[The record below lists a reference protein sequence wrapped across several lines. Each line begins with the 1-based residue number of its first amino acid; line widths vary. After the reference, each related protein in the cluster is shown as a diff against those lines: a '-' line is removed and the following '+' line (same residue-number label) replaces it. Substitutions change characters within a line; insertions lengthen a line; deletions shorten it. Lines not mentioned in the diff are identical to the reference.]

1 MKCLTFQKP
10 NKYHFLFLLFFVS
23 ALSRLFVNDK
33 VMVSGNRKVDFFF
46 LMHSYILSHILSFI
60 PFFISQYL
68 SKKKEKSDMNKLVEN
83 IVENKI
89 PKKYKWK
96 NLIKPILLL
105 SLLGFF
111 TEVPMFLFNLLAD
124 KFYHSIYKMGVY
136 SILNPVLVYI
146 FDYCIVKVYFY
157 KHHYLSF
164 GINSL
169 CFLTS
174 LVIDIIHLVIKKVN
188 YLGYYIYMLARILR
202 LIIQCLLYCFS
213 KIEFESSILTPYS
226 IIAFRSIFETIF
238 LGLFSIPFIFIKIKG
253 FGQKDGDG
261 EILFTKFPCFFDGIN
276 LLYSII
282 LFIINYLIDIS
293 FMLIIDKFSTS
304 HLALAICSESFA
316 TNAYHIIKSHINKA
330 NVSYETYVNLGL
342 YFLVFIGAMIHN
354 EIFIINKCGL
364 HEKTLL
370 NLNNEFKEE
379 NIDIENVVNNLD
391 ANSGNSAS
399 KESESME
406 VN

>member
-33 VMVSGNRKVDFFF
+33 VMISGNKKADFFF
-46 LMHSYILSHILSFI
+46 LMYSYILSHFLSFI
-60 PFFISQYL
+60 PFCISQYL

-96 NLIKPILLL
+96 NLIKPILIL
-105 SLLGFF
+105 SIFGFF
-111 TEVPMFLFNLLAD
+111 AEVPMFLFNLLSD

-136 SILNPVLVYI
+136 SILNAVLIYI
-146 FDYCIVKVYFY
+146 FGYCILKIYFY

-169 CFLTS
+169 CFITS
-174 LVIDIIHLVIKKVN
+174 LIIDIIQLVMKKVN

-202 LIIQCLLYCFS
+202 LILQCLLYCFS
-213 KIEFESSILTPYS
+213 KKEFESSILTPYS
-226 IIAFRSIFETIF
+226 IIAFRAIFETIF
-238 LGLFSIPFIFIKIKG
+238 LGIFSIPFIFTKVNDFDKN
-253 FGQKDGDG
+253 DG
-261 EILFTKFPCFFDGIN
+261 EILFTRFKLYFTGIN

-282 LFIINYLIDIS
+282 LLILDYLIDLFI
-293 FMLIIDKFSTS
+293 MIIIDKFSTS
-304 HLALAICSESFA
+304 HVALAITLESFA
-316 TNAYHIIKSHINKA
+316 EKLSQIIEGIINVG
-330 NVSYETYVNLGL
+330 NVSWDNYVNVGL
-342 YFLVFIGAMIHN
+342 YFMVFIGAMIHN

-364 HEKTLL
+364 NEKTQLFL
-370 NLNNEFKEE
+370 SNEFNKE
-379 NIDIENVVNNLD
+379 NIDIEREMNFLSQCISNED
-391 ANSGNSAS
+391 
-399 KESESME
+399 KESNKTS
-406 VN
+406 

>member
-1 MKCLTFQKP
+1 MKSLTFQKP
-10 NKYHFLFLLFFVS
+10 NKYHFLFLLYFVS

-111 TEVPMFLFNLLAD
+111 AEVPMFLFNLLAD
-124 KFYHSIYKMGVY
+124 KFYHSIYRMGVY
-136 SILNPVLVYI
+136 SILSPVLVYI

-188 YLGYYIYMLARILR
+188 YL
-202 LIIQCLLYCFS
+202 CLHVG
-213 KIEFESSILTPYS
+213 KN
-226 IIAFRSIFETIF
+226 
-238 LGLFSIPFIFIKIKG
+238 IKINHTMS
-253 FGQKDGDG
+253 F
-261 EILFTKFPCFFDGIN
+261 IL
-276 LLYSII
+276 
-282 LFIINYLIDIS
+282 LF
-293 FMLIIDKFSTS
+293 
-304 HLALAICSESFA
+304 
-316 TNAYHIIKSHINKA
+316 
-330 NVSYETYVNLGL
+330 
-342 YFLVFIGAMIHN
+342 
-354 EIFIINKCGL
+354 
-364 HEKTLL
+364 
-370 NLNNEFKEE
+370 
-379 NIDIENVVNNLD
+379 
-391 ANSGNSAS
+391 
-399 KESESME
+399 
-406 VN
+406 

>member
-33 VMVSGNRKVDFFF
+33 VMISGNKKADFFF
-46 LMHSYILSHILSFI
+46 LMYCYILSHFLSFI
-60 PFFISQYL
+60 PFCISQYL

-96 NLIKPILLL
+96 NLIKPILIL
-105 SLLGFF
+105 SIFGFF
-111 TEVPMFLFNLLAD
+111 AEVPMFLFNLLSD

-136 SILNPVLVYI
+136 SILNAVLIYI
-146 FDYCIVKVYFY
+146 FGYCILKIYFY

-169 CFLTS
+169 CFITS
-174 LVIDIIHLVIKKVN
+174 LIIDIIQLVMKKVN

-202 LIIQCLLYCFS
+202 LILQCLLYCFS
-213 KIEFESSILTPYS
+213 KKEFESSILTPYS
-226 IIAFRSIFETIF
+226 IIAFRAIFETIF
-238 LGLFSIPFIFIKIKG
+238 LGIFSIPFIFTKVNDFDKN
-253 FGQKDGDG
+253 DG
-261 EILFTKFPCFFDGIN
+261 EILFTRFKLYFTGIN

-304 HLALAICSESFA
+304 HLALAIGSESFA
-316 TNAYHIIKSHINKA
+316 GNAYVIIRSLINKA
-330 NVSYETYVNLGL
+330 NVSYEVYVNLAL

-364 HEKTLL
+364 NEKTLL
-370 NLNNEFKEE
+370 HLDNEFKEE

-391 ANSGNSAS
+391 GSSTS
-399 KESESME
+399 EDKES
-406 VN
+406 NTTN